1 MKEKVPLGILQQNL
15 DTKGF
20 RLSPSTI
27 MFFQGVAWSQPTP
40 HLGCRKLQGA
50 HVSTTGTP

>member
-15 DTKGF
+15 DTKGY

-27 MFFQGVAWSQPTP
+27 ISFQGVAWSQPTP
-40 HLGCRKLQGA
+40 DLGCRKLQGA
-50 HVSTTGTP
+50 NVSTTVTP